1 MEAGFRVEDARI
13 AIVGLGLMGGSLAL
27 ALKGKCAALYG
38 IDSDPAT
45 LRRAREQ
52 EIVDRAGSDPAGLL
66 SQADLVILA
75 IPVSAII
82 DFIPRLPSL
91 VSGACIVLDLGST
104 KRAIL
109 DSMSALPERFDVI
122 GGHPICGKEKLGLE
136 NAEAGLYKGST
147 FILTPLSR
155 STPRAR
161 TAAGQIISALGAH
174 PIEMDA
180 EEHDRALAF
189 TSHLPFLVASALT
202 SSVTS
207 DYAPLMGSGFRSTSR
222 LAGTPASMMIGV
234 LQSNRDRILEA
245 IAVFQQQLSEIQTRL
260 ATEEAQPLTAL
271 LDRSRAAYQSQVAN
285 L

>member
-1 MEAGFRVEDARI
+1 
-13 AIVGLGLMGGSLAL
+13 MGGSLAL
-27 ALKGKCAALYG
+27 ALKGKCSALYG